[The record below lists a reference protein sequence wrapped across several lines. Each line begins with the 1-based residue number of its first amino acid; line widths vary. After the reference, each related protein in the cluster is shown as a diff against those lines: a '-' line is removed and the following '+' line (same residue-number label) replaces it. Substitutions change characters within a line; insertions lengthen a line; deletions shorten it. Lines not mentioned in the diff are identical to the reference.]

1 MRISRQ
7 AMFMEIA
14 HVVSKRSTC
23 FRLNVGAII
32 VGNNNVLSM
41 GYNGRPAGHEHC
53 QGASCPGRFS
63 CKETT
68 HAERN
73 AIERLGIVH
82 SAGAFPGKLDLYCT
96 DSPCQ
101 DCAELVA
108 AHGGIGRVFFARPYR
123 ITESLDWLLT
133 QGIDSYQVMP
143 SGYVVNWQFKEI
155 VDELSLIRK

>member
-41 GYNGRPAGHEHC
+41 GYNGRPAGHDHC
-53 QGASCPGRFS
+53 QGAACPGRFS

-73 AIERLGIVH
+73 AINRLETQHLPH
-82 SAGAFPGKLDLYCT
+82 SLDLYCT

-101 DCAELVA
+101 DCAELISWS
-108 AHGGIGRVFFARPYR
+108 GIGRVFFARPYR

-133 QGIDSYQVMP
+133 RGIDSYQVMP

-155 VDELSLIRK
+155 VSEQSLIR